1 MKKNTKNTKK
11 NTKHIKFNEHVY
23 AILIPSFHEMN
34 EDIRNAL
41 WWSKEER
48 NLFYESAIEE
58 IKSFMKSHE
67 GIHIKQAM
75 IALYQP
81 ILFRYDP
88 NYFI

>member
-1 MKKNTKNTKK
+1 MEKNIKNTKK
-11 NTKHIKFNEHVY
+11 NTKHIKFNECVY
-23 AILIPSFHEMN
+23 AILIPSFREMN

-48 NLFYESAIEE
+48 NLFYESATEE

-67 GIHIKQAM
+67 GINIKQAM

-81 ILFRYDP
+81 ILFRYEP